1 MSFSIWVDS
10 DSIPTTLKS
19 VILKAAVRLDCA
31 ACFVADRKLKDVC
44 SFIEEDT
51 HRLRVEKSDPL
62 AKSAIR
68 MIVVPSADNS
78 ADDYIVENAVSGD
91 LCITHD
97 IPLAARLLDKNCI
110 VIDDRGSSYTADNIK
125 SMLKDRDVNA
135 SLREMGVFADMQ
147 GKQGAKCIKA
157 FSDNFDR
164 TLTKMLKECK

>member
-10 DSIPTTLKS
+10 DSIPTTHKS

-62 AKSAIR
+62 KKSAIR
-68 MIVVPSADNS
+68 MIVVPTSDNS
-78 ADDYIVENAVSGD
+78 ADDYIAENACEGD

-97 IPLAARLLDKNCI
+97 IPLASRLLDKNCI
-110 VIDDRGSSYTADNIK
+110 VIDDRGSSYTSDNIK

-135 SLREMGVFADMQ
+135 SLREMGVFADLQ
-147 GKQGAKCIKA
+147 GKQGLKSLKA

-164 TLTKMLKECK
+164 TITKIFKDSK